1 MGSKYTEAQKQ
12 ASMKYLADKT
22 DDIRVRL
29 PRGTKDRWK
38 AAADSAGVSLTVYIR
53 DAVEAA
59 ISATNDAIHT
69 HAAQRSESVQAFIL
83 RAISETMYNDTH
95 PRTMDSDR
103 EAMRKAFERFHR
115 TE

>member
-1 MGSKYTEAQKQ
+1 MNGNK
-12 ASMKYLADKT
+12 LD
-22 DDIRVRL
+22 L
-29 PRGTKDRWK
+29 PI
-38 AAADSAGVSLTVYIR
+38 S
-53 DAVEAA
+53 DATLAA
-59 ISATNDAIHT
+59 IRA
-69 HAAQRSESVQAFIL
+69 HAEQRSESVQAFIL